1 MTINAVDGVVTH
13 KVRLILNGG
22 ITMSKTALLIIDMF
36 NDFDFD
42 GGEDL
47 LRNTKPI
54 VDPIL
59 NLKRHFK
66 KNDWPVIY
74 CNDNFGQWKDSTEDI
89 IRHIESSK
97 GDVIAK
103 RIAPEEKEYFIIK
116 PRHSTFYGTQL
127 DILLRQLDVT
137 SLVMTGVASDIC
149 ILFSA
154 NDGYMREYELHVPR
168 DCVAAETDKRN
179 DSALT
184 IIHEALGIPIDDAD
198 TYIKDSQM

>member
-1 MTINAVDGVVTH
+1 MP
-13 KVRLILNGG
+13 
-22 ITMSKTALLIIDMF
+22 KTALLIIDLF
-36 NDFDFD
+36 NDFDFV
-42 GGEDL
+42 GGDDL
-47 LRNTKPI
+47 FRHTEPI

-59 NLKRHFK
+59 KLKRHFK
-66 KNDWPVIY
+66 ENDWPVIY

-89 IRHIESSK
+89 IRHVESSK
-97 GDVIAK
+97 GSAIAK

-137 SLVMTGVASDIC
+137 SLVLTGVASDIC

-154 NDGYMREYELHVPR
+154 NDGYMREYELHVPH

-179 DSALT
+179 DSAL
-184 IIHEALGIPIDDAD
+184 IVIHEALGIPIDDAD
-198 TYIKDSQM
+198 TYIKDTQV